1 MRNRIPVLVIVLL
14 AAFVISTTAR
24 IEVLNYQ
31 AGNYL
36 PRSDRNPDGTLADG
50 KWRASLDNTPRDQ
63 LRSAVQ
69 TFGLLQ
75 YVLAP
80 LLLVL
85 ATLVSLQSKKSW
97 AKVVG
102 ATSVLVAVFAAHAV
116 PGILPEPGV
125 VKSATTRPL
134 MQVSARR
141 RSGIEKL

>member
-1 MRNRIPVLVIVLL
+1 MRNRIPVLILILL
-14 AAFVISTTAR
+14 AAFVIQTTAR

-36 PRSDRNPDGTLADG
+36 PRNDRNLDGTFADG
-50 KWRASLDNTPRDQ
+50 KWRVSLDNTPRDQ

-85 ATLVSLQSKKSW
+85 AIVVSWQSKKSW
-97 AKVVG
+97 AKVAG
-102 ATSVLVAVFAAHAV
+102 ATSLLVAVIAV
-116 PGILPEPGV
+116 W
-125 VKSATTRPL
+125 L
-134 MQVSARR
+134 MLYREYYHSL
-141 RSGIEKL
+141 GW